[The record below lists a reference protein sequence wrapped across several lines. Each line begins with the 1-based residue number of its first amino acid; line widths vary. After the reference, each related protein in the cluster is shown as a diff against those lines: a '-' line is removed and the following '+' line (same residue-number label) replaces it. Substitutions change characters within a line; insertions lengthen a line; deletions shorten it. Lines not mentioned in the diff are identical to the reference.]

1 MGDSLFSGP
10 PELLLESVLWFC
22 DKGEVLWWSGGP
34 PPPVKVGSGGINPSF
49 MRFFCFIRRFW
60 NQIFTCVSLSCRVLA
75 ISILLARVRYLL
87 KWNSFS
93 NSVNIFVVKL
103 VRPVLLTPPGLGRN
117 PYWSGLGA
125 VEEKYRFWSEQ
136 MEALFYNITSE
147 ASTNYSGW
155 SGELIEQSELG
166 IAIIMEFWMNIETQ
180 VKFWILQQ
188 DHFIGWFSH
197 ICFLVFVIFQLSTL
211 RLESTL
217 ETSVDFTVVFSSI

>member
-60 NQIFTCVSLSCRVLA
+60 NQIFTCVSLSCSVLA

-93 NSVNIFVVKL
+93 NSVNILVVKL
-103 VRPVLLTPPGLGRN
+103 VRAVFWRAPGLGGLTN
-117 PYWSGLGA
+117 PYWSSLGTA
-125 VEEKYRFWSEQ
+125 EEKFRFWSENK
-136 MEALFYNITSE
+136 MSKASKTSKVNKTSGASNTSE
-147 ASTNYSGW
+147 AS
-155 SGELIEQSELG
+155 
-166 IAIIMEFWMNIETQ
+166 
-180 VKFWILQQ
+180 
-188 DHFIGWFSH
+188 
-197 ICFLVFVIFQLSTL
+197 
-211 RLESTL
+211 
-217 ETSVDFTVVFSSI
+217 

>member
-1 MGDSLFSGP
+1 LCLKRPNPRPLNKRGLNMLTTREEFFQVGLDQMHKLILSSYRWNMEFHISSLWKLIAAKSILEIILYKLSWTLFPMGDSLFSGP

-60 NQIFTCVSLSCRVLA
+60 NQIFTCVSLSCSAPA

-125 VEEKYRFWSEQ
+125 VE
-136 MEALFYNITSE
+136 
-147 ASTNYSGW
+147 
-155 SGELIEQSELG
+155 
-166 IAIIMEFWMNIETQ
+166 
-180 VKFWILQQ
+180 
-188 DHFIGWFSH
+188 
-197 ICFLVFVIFQLSTL
+197 
-211 RLESTL
+211 
-217 ETSVDFTVVFSSI
+217 